1 MSVKLDQ
8 YIIFLAVMATGS
20 GAVELARSSG
30 LAPLI
35 SGLQTEAYSIGATK
49 WFRLIYHMI
58 LIFFFS
64 FPFLVGEGWG
74 CLGTSIVIARLMD

>member
-1 MSVKLDQ
+1 MQIEFVV
-8 YIIFLAVMATGS
+8 IFNILIF
-20 GAVELARSSG
+20 SS
-30 LAPLI
+30 
-35 SGLQTEAYSIGATK
+35 ECSIGATK